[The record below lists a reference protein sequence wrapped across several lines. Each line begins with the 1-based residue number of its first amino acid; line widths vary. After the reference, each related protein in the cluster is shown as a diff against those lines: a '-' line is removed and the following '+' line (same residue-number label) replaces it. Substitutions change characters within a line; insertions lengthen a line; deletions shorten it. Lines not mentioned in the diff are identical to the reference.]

1 MASNMV
7 APRSFHFIEVDEAR
21 GILKKTNQ
29 IGNDILREINYY
41 QSLPHELQYLF
52 PRIISTS
59 SESELPSVE
68 IEYYGYPTL
77 HRFFMD
83 YDSSSVLDAGSAMDS
98 TINADNFDEEIFAG
112 TENVF
117 DSDAE
122 IEIEV
127 ESRFSIWRKIF
138 SRIKSAV
145 DDMKRFIPEATVEEF
160 EEAAREIYIKKVLTR
175 FERIKSDPTI
185 AEPIKNRVAKIME
198 KLPNVVEEILI
209 PETAENFHVIHGDL
223 CLPNIMME
231 RELNFIRLIDPR
243 GEFGKFKIYGDGRYD
258 LAKILHSIEG
268 GYDFIIEDRFIA
280 RRRGDQIILKL
291 DSAFEDKTHEIVR
304 IFAEVFDLDA
314 NQMRQIRL
322 IESTLFLSMVPL
334 HSDAPKRQL
343 AMLARGIELFERVEK
358 F

>member
-117 DSDAE
+117 
-122 IEIEV
+122 
-127 ESRFSIWRKIF
+127 
-138 SRIKSAV
+138 
-145 DDMKRFIPEATVEEF
+145 
-160 EEAAREIYIKKVLTR
+160 
-175 FERIKSDPTI
+175 
-185 AEPIKNRVAKIME
+185 
-198 KLPNVVEEILI
+198 
-209 PETAENFHVIHGDL
+209 
-223 CLPNIMME
+223 
-231 RELNFIRLIDPR
+231 
-243 GEFGKFKIYGDGRYD
+243 
-258 LAKILHSIEG
+258 
-268 GYDFIIEDRFIA
+268 
-280 RRRGDQIILKL
+280 
-291 DSAFEDKTHEIVR
+291 
-304 IFAEVFDLDA
+304 
-314 NQMRQIRL
+314 
-322 IESTLFLSMVPL
+322 
-334 HSDAPKRQL
+334 
-343 AMLARGIELFERVEK
+343 
-358 F
+358 